1 MTIICCKDGV
11 MAADTRIVHGDAGI
25 AKVTKLFRK
34 RIGRRDHILGFSGV
48 MSYAIMYIEWFGSG
62 KPMPDHLRNIPDE
75 HGFNVMILAG
85 KRLYEADGIGRP
97 IEVESKFYAI
107 GSGAMAALGAM
118 HHGATALQAAKIA
131 CKLDHNCG
139 LPIQTMI
146 LPTRLRGVH
155 V

>member
-1 MTIICCKDGV
+1 LTVVVYRDGT
-11 MAADTRIVHGDAGI
+11 MAADTRIVHSDAGI
-25 AKVTKLFRK
+25 AKATKLVRK
-34 RIGRRDHILGFSGV
+34 RIGRRDHILGFAGV
-48 MSYAIMYIEWFGSG
+48 VSYATMYIEWFGSG
-62 KPMPDHLRNIPDE
+62 KPMPEQLRNIPSE
-75 HGFNVMILAG
+75 YGFNVLILAG
-85 KRLYEADGIGRP
+85 KRLYEADGVGRP

-146 LPTRLRGVH
+146 LPTRLRGVC

>member
-1 MTIICCKDGV
+1 MTVVCYRDGT
-11 MAADTRIVHGDAGI
+11 MAADTRIVHSDAGI
-25 AKVTKLFRK
+25 ARATKLFRK
-34 RIGRRDHILGFSGV
+34 RIGRREHILGFAGDV
-48 MSYAIMYIEWFGSG
+48 SYATLYIEWFGSG
-62 KPMPDHLRNIPDE
+62 KPMPDQLRNIPEDN
-75 HGFNVMILAG
+75 GFNVLILAG
-85 KRLYEADGIGRP
+85 KKLYEADGVGRP

-146 LPTRLRGVH
+146 LPTKLRGVR